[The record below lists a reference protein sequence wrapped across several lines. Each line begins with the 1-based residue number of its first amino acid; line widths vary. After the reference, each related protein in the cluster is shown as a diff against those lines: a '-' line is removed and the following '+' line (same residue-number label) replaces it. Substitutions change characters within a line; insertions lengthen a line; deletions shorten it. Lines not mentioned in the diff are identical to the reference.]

1 MSDRGRR
8 RTSGAYAAIIA
19 LFAFSRPAQADV
31 RTPSSEPAWLVDGG
45 AVPLF
50 WVPVALELS
59 FDKLVKP
66 RATPLF
72 FDPEDGGA
80 AVASWEIPD
89 WTLYA
94 AGVGVASTFALGG
107 DSTRWYHVKGLA
119 ESMAT
124 SGLVM
129 TILKDVV
136 GRHRPDWAAT
146 SADTTKNQSFPSGHA
161 TEAFAIAT
169 YAALYMHDHVFDGR
183 LTLGHGLAY
192 TGVFAAAGM
201 VAVERV
207 YHHRHH
213 VSDVVVGAAI
223 GTLTSALIYRYQQ
236 HHAEVDNSRAA
247 EAAAL
252 PDSRATLVSF
262 GAAF

>member
-1 MSDRGRR
+1 MVHALVVLVRAGMIVALLLASGRL
-8 RTSGAYAAIIA
+8 AH
-19 LFAFSRPAQADV
+19 ADA
-31 RTPSSEPAWLVDGG
+31 RTPSTEPAWLVDGG

-50 WVPVALELS
+50 WLPAAVDLS
-59 FDKLVKP
+59 LDRIVRP

-72 FDPEDGGA
+72 FDPNDGGA
-80 AVASWEIPD
+80 SVARWEIPD

-94 AGVGVASTFALGG
+94 AGIGVGGAFALGN
-107 DSTRWYHVKGLA
+107 DPTRWYHVKGLA

-129 TILKDVV
+129 TVLKDVV
-136 GRHRPDWAAT
+136 GRHRPDWAVD
-146 SADTTKNQSFPSGHA
+146 SADATKDQSFPSGHT

-169 YAALYMHDHVFDGR
+169 YAALYIHDHVFGGP

-192 TGVFAAAGM
+192 TGVFAVAGM

-223 GTLTSALIYRYQQ
+223 GAVTSALIYRYQQ
-236 HHAEVDNSRAA
+236 HQAVVDSSRAP
-247 EAAAL
+247 EAAAM
-252 PDSRATLVSF
+252 PDGRAPLLSF